1 MLTNEQ
7 VGRSKLNINQES
19 SANPFGSIDRRALK
33 ISTAPFAGNDGRR
46 TQNIKRKL
54 EEFVLVS
61 NMYDSKVDY
70 KTFAKGLLKKKEK
83 SGLGLVDPH
92 DTLVNKAV
100 KFQKDISNSSQLK
113 IPRNGA
119 LLKQSCKG

>member
-1 MLTNEQ
+1 M
-7 VGRSKLNINQES
+7 KLNLNQES
-19 SANPFGSIDRRALK
+19 SAGPFGPIDRSALK
-33 ISTAPFAGNDGRR
+33 ISTAPFAGNDSRR

-83 SGLGLVDPH
+83 SSFGLVDPY

-100 KFQKDISNSSQLK
+100 KFQKDMSKTSQLK
-113 IPRNGA
+113 IPRNNAA
-119 LLKQSCKG
+119 LLKQSC